1 MLKNY
6 KGRRATL
13 MPKPSKLNKKDLNKF
28 KILIENEVN
37 AIRKELRKTEEHIKK
52 SPRDDAGDLSAYSI
66 HLADQGTDTNET
78 EKLLLFRGKT
88 EKYFYK
94 LEESLNKIKNGSYGI
109 CAGCAKP
116 ISKERLKAVL
126 CASYCIKCKQER
138 QNSLE

>member
-1 MLKNY
+1 
-6 KGRRATL
+6 
-13 MPKPSKLNKKDLNKF
+13 MPTPSKLNKKELTKF
-28 KILIENEVN
+28 KVLIENELDE
-37 AIRKELRKTEEHIKK
+37 IRKNLRKTEENIKK

-78 EKLLLFRGKT
+78 EKLLLFREKT

-94 LEESLNKIKNGSYGI
+94 LEESLNKIKSGTFGI
-109 CAGCAKP
+109 CAGCGKP

-126 CASYCIKCKQER
+126 CASYCLKCKQER

>member
-1 MLKNY
+1 
-6 KGRRATL
+6 
-13 MPKPSKLNKKDLNKF
+13 MPTPTKLNKKELTKF
-28 KILIENEVN
+28 KNLIEKEVES
-37 AIRKELRKTEEHIKK
+37 IRKELRKTEEHIKK
-52 SPRDDAGDLSAYSI
+52 SPREDAGDLSAYSI

-94 LEESLNKIKNGSYGI
+94 LEESLNKIKNGTYGI
-109 CAGCAKP
+109 CAGCGKP